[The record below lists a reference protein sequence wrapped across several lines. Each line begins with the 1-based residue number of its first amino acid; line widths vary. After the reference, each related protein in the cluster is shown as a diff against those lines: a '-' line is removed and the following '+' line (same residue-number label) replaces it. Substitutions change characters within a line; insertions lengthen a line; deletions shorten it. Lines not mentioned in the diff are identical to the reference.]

1 MRTLPDRKATG
12 LKQTTHYPLLLTLK
26 IRGATPPLVML
37 NGKYILSFFG
47 LLLAAITEVTE
58 TRGWQLYV

>member
-12 LKQTTHYPLLLTLK
+12 LKQTTHHPLLLTLK
-26 IRGATPPLVML
+26 IGGATPPLVML

-47 LLLAAITEVTE
+47 RKLGDGIYMYNTPVTL
-58 TRGWQLYV
+58 TC